1 MNGYLAIRNS
11 RCGDNDSCTR
21 SLLDLDDNQLKKSGI
36 PLDDER
42 TNKIKGKAYQAGFLI
57 GAYYLT
63 ALNIYN
69 IINIEFMKG
78 EQLESMP
85 VINSA
90 LIIMGIS
97 VLVLKTYWEKKEDI

>member
-1 MNGYLAIRNS
+1 MEIWQLGIPLVRITIVALAVYSTWMMTNS
-11 RCGDNDSCTR
+11 
-21 SLLDLDDNQLKKSGI
+21 KKSGI
-36 PLDDER
+36 PLEDER

-57 GAYYLT
+57 GAYYLA